1 MNVTANSNGGWK
13 RLSGIL
19 ANKKIIVMG
28 VANKRSIA
36 WGCARVMAQQG
47 ATVIYTYQ
55 NERMKRSLSR
65 LVNDDSRMFECDV
78 AQDDSIQTAFTSI
91 KNQFGPVDGIV
102 HAIAY
107 AKKEELGGSILGVS
121 RDGYAL
127 AQNVSAYSLIAVAK
141 YAHQLELLKDPASI
155 VTLTYFGSERA
166 IPNYN
171 VMGVAKAALESS
183 VRYLAR
189 DMGPAGVRVNAI
201 SAGALKTLAVTGIK
215 GHGDLLKM
223 SQDRTVDGVS
233 VDLDE
238 IGGTCAFLMSDLS
251 TGVVGDVIY
260 VDKGVHLI

>member
-1 MNVTANSNGGWK
+1 ME
-13 RLSGIL
+13 GIL
-19 ANKKIIVMG
+19 SNKRIIVMG

-36 WGCARVMAQQG
+36 WGCAQEMEKQG

-55 NERMKRSLSR
+55 NERMKKSVSR
-65 LVNDDSRMFECDV
+65 LVNDEQRLIECDV
-78 AQDDSIQTAFTSI
+78 ANDDSIQTAFKAI
-91 KNQFGPVDGIV
+91 KKRFGKVDGLA

-107 AKKEELGGSILGVS
+107 AKKEELSGSILNVS
-121 RDGYAL
+121 REGYAL

-141 YAHQLELLKDPASI
+141 AAHELDLLNDPASI

-171 VMGVAKAALESS
+171 VMGVAKAALEAS

-189 DMGPAGVRVNAI
+189 DMGSMGVRVNAI
-201 SAGALKTLAVTGIK
+201 SAGAMKTLAVTGIDN
-215 GHGDLLKM
+215 HSDLLKM
-223 SQDRTVDGVS
+223 SQDRTTDGKS
-233 VDLDE
+233 VTLEE

-251 TGVVGDVIY
+251 KGIAGDVIY

>member
-1 MNVTANSNGGWK
+1 ME
-13 RLSGIL
+13 GIL

-36 WGCARVMAQQG
+36 WGCAQEMTKQG

-55 NERMKRSLSR
+55 NERMKRSVKR
-65 LVNDDSRMFECDV
+65 LVDNEDRLIECDV
-78 AQDDSIQTAFTSI
+78 ASDDSINQAFTTI
-91 KNQFGPVDGIV
+91 KERFGQVDGLV

-107 AKKEELGGSILGVS
+107 AKKEELAGSILDTT

-127 AQNVSAYSLIAVAK
+127 AQDISAYSLIAVSKA
-141 YAHQLELLKDPASI
+141 AHRLDLLKQPASI

-171 VMGVAKAALESS
+171 VMGVAKAALEAN

-189 DMGPAGVRVNAI
+189 DMGPLGVRVNAI
-201 SAGALKTLAVTGIK
+201 SAGAMKTLAVTGIS
-215 GHGDLLKM
+215 GHSDLLKM
-223 SQDRTVDGVS
+223 SKSRTVDDQS
-233 VDLDE
+233 VTLPE
-238 IGGTCAFLMSDLS
+238 IGGACAFLMSDLS